1 VLVMVS
7 GSGGEPEPKRLNN
20 SRDAEVTSLRK
31 AGFTYAEISRK
42 MGLIRE
48 RIKHIVAA
56 QTKARKNSARDN
68 PDALLTTS
76 EATKLLN
83 IRANT
88 IRHWS
93 NKGMLETYPIGLGMT
108 EGSGTI
114 RP

>member
-1 VLVMVS
+1 MVS
-7 GSGGEPEPKRLNN
+7 GSGGEPGPKRLYN

-42 MGLIRE
+42 MGLSRE
-48 RIKHIVAA
+48 RIRHIMAA

-68 PDALLTTS
+68 PNALLTTS

-93 NKGMLETYPIGLGMT
+93 NKGMLETYPIVGLT
-108 EGSGTI
+108 TKASTFE
-114 RP
+114 